1 MKIFKTFGLLILLL
15 IGFQLSAI
23 AQGNDATAKFKKYI
37 NNVVQKVE
45 KAESPDQKRSILN
58 DSFDNMI
65 DTFDKV
71 SGMKGVSE
79 DNKAAIAK
87 FRSTIVE
94 KKNELNGNNGFAAVK
109 NNQLNNFAHYVQQDL
124 EQADETITI
133 SVTVLLLIIIILLL
147 L

>member
-1 MKIFKTFGLLILLL
+1 MKKILTFGSLLL
-15 IGFQLSAI
+15 LLTGIQLSAY
-23 AQGNDATAKFKKYI
+23 AQATDATAKFKKYV

-45 KAESPDQKRSILN
+45 KAESPQQKRDILN

-65 DTFDKV
+65 QTFDKV
-71 SGMKGVSE
+71 SNMNAVSE
-79 DNKAAIAK
+79 KDKAAIAK
-87 FRSTIVE
+87 FRSTILE

-124 EQADETITI
+124 EQADETVTI
-133 SVTVLLLIIIILLL
+133 SVTVLLLIVIILLL